1 MWVLPEPFLI
11 LTCMEVL
18 FACFQIIHPDRHCL
32 EKLVLVPEWNYV
44 PVSSSSTA
52 KPTKSGKVKC
62 VKAAKG
68 NL

>member
-18 FACFQIIHPDRHCL
+18 FACFQIINPNRHCL

-44 PVSSSSTA
+44 PVSSSSTV
-52 KPTKSGKVKC
+52 KPTKNGKVKG
-62 VKAAKG
+62 VRLIKG